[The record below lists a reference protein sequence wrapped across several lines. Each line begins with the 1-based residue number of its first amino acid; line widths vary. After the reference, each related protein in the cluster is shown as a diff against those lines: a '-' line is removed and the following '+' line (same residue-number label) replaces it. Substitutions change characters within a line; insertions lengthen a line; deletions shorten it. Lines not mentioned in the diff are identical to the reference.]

1 MYSLL
6 AGFYLSPCGKC
17 RTTSYPMRTESVAG
31 GLLLVGVTTAAGIF
45 VSRRDWF
52 SFILGTGDKE
62 RKRQGF
68 FTQKPQ
74 SLFFLREIDL
84 PASYF
89 ASLSLNSHL
98 NLGSQHFAVEEKA
111 LPEKRQ
117 QESQS
122 PDLSQSGSG
131 SIHLLLTHL
140 LPTISPT
147 HHFTSFEGVE
157 KSQGSGLLTSFL
169 CREV

>member
-1 MYSLL
+1 MYLLL
-6 AGFYLSPCGKC
+6 ACFYLSPCGKC
-17 RTTSYPMRTESVAG
+17 RTTSYPMRTEPVAG
-31 GLLLVGVTTAAGIF
+31 GLLVVGVTTAAGIF
-45 VSRRDWF
+45 VSGRDWF
-52 SFILGTGDKE
+52 SFILATGDKE
-62 RKRQGF
+62 RKRQDF

-74 SLFFLREIDL
+74 SLFLQEIDL

-98 NLGSQHFAVEEKA
+98 NLGSQQFAVEEKA

-117 QESQS
+117 QQSPS
-122 PDLSQSGSG
+122 PDLSQSRSG

-140 LPTISPT
+140 LLTVSPT

-157 KSQGSGLLTSFL
+157 QSQGSGLLTSFL

>member
-6 AGFYLSPCGKC
+6 AGFYLCPCGKC
-17 RTTSYPMRTESVAG
+17 RTTSCPTRTESVAG

-45 VSRRDWF
+45 VSGRDWF
-52 SFILGTGDKE
+52 SFILGTGDKQRE
-62 RKRQGF
+62 RQDF
-68 FTQKPQ
+68 FTPKPQ
-74 SLFFLREIDL
+74 SLFSWEIDL

-89 ASLSLNSHL
+89 ASLSLTSHL
-98 NLGSQHFAVEEKA
+98 NFGSQHFAVEETA
-111 LPEKRQ
+111 LSEKRQ
-117 QESQS
+117 QQSQS
-122 PDLSQSGSG
+122 PDLSQSRSG

-140 LPTISPT
+140 LPTVSPT

-169 CREV
+169 YREV